1 MRLVIKYHYDKPEF
15 VNIQADRI
23 EEKDGLILAYKQD
36 KLVAVVYASAVD
48 MAYLSGELEK
58 GDKP

>member
-23 EEKDGLILAYKQD
+23 EQENGLILAYKD
-36 KLVAVVYASAVD
+36 EKLVAVVYASAVD
-48 MAYLSGELEK
+48 MAYLSGEEK
-58 GDKP
+58 